1 MKRPD
6 WADFSPEVADA
17 LAQGAPLVAM
27 ESSVWAQGLPR
38 PLNLEV
44 ARETAAG
51 VREAGAVP
59 AIVVVREGKIRYG
72 LDEAELEALCD
83 ARQVIKVGT
92 GDLPRALAKGQLGA
106 TTVSATLLAAE
117 RVGIPV
123 MATGG
128 LGGVHLNWNSR
139 LDISADMGQ
148 LARTRCLTVCSG
160 VKSVLDVPATLEMLE
175 TLAIPLALFGT
186 DNFPHFYSAGAP
198 SEIGFRIDTPEEAA
212 EAHRYSLSTLERGL
226 LVTQPCPAE
235 QALPADVLSKW
246 VRDGILRAE
255 AEGQTGK
262 GLTPF
267 LLDFLARASGG
278 KTLEANRALLVS
290 YAVLAARIAHA
301 LVLMDARR
309 G

>member
-1 MKRPD
+1 VKPA
-6 WADFSPEVADA
+6 WADFSPEVAEA
-17 LAQGAPLVAM
+17 LERGAPVVAM

-44 ARETAAG
+44 ARETVAA
-51 VREAGAVP
+51 VRDAGAVP
-59 AIVVVREGKIRYG
+59 AIVVVREGLIRYG
-72 LDEAELEALCD
+72 LDDGELEALCN
-83 ARQVIKVGT
+83 ARNVIKVGT
-92 GDLPRALAKGQLGA
+92 GDLPRALAKRQLGA
-106 TTVSATLLAAE
+106 TTVSATLLAAD
-117 RVGIPV
+117 RAGIPV

-128 LGGVHLNWNSR
+128 LGGVHLNWNIR

-186 DNFPHFYSAGAP
+186 DNFPHFYTAGAP
-198 SEIGFRIDTPEEAA
+198 VEIGFRVDTPEEAA
-212 EAHRYSLSTLERGL
+212 QAHRYSLATLERGL

-235 QALPADVLSKW
+235 RALESKVLERW

-255 AEGQTGK
+255 ADGHTGK

-278 KTLEANRALLVS
+278 ATLEANRALLV
-290 YAVLAARIAHA
+290 ANAALAARIAHA
-301 LVLMDARR
+301 MTLMDARR